1 LNLQGGR
8 CCFPD
13 CHVRGTAVSY
23 APRLPALTH
32 KKTALTSPDAPVA
45 AHTTAP
51 RIIPRSE
58 HTISRSQISPNALRV
73 LYRLREGGFQA
84 FLVGGCV
91 RDLLLG
97 IEPKDFDVATDALPE
112 DVKKLFRNCR
122 LIGRRFRL
130 AHVFFGRET
139 IEVATFRAA
148 AAPGQ
153 GDEPLPDS
161 ESEDNESVGP
171 ETAAELEA
179 ELAAELDDD
188 ADGEEGDDLEDTV
201 TLLPDADLAA
211 DLANEAR
218 EAEDA
223 EEPSHDST
231 MVLPAPPPLS
241 DYARAKSASVVSS
254 RSEAAEAAAAAASG
268 GNEPRSSAAGPA
280 AEQGGEVSA
289 EPSSDPHY
297 LAKGTPSG
305 GEPGAATAGV
315 SAETPAARGN
325 VSTET
330 APGAGGPYRDRFE
343 PRQGGGNRAERGR
356 RGDRRDRRD
365 RFDEETDAERVLDTE
380 GRILR
385 DNVYGNIDEDVWRRD
400 FTANSLY
407 YNIADFSLWDYVGGA
422 EDVAARRLR
431 LIGDPETRY
440 REDPVRMLRAA
451 RFEAKLNFTL
461 DEATAEPI
469 PRLRGLLTNVP
480 PARLFDETLKLFLS
494 GHGVRSLEVLRRRG
508 LLEVLLPATAQYL
521 DKHPGGLVE
530 KVLISGLRNTD
541 ERALAGKPVT
551 PTYLFALLLYGPIA
565 REIESSPPQ
574 HWHELHTILEA
585 CDRAVREAQTH
596 MSIPRRFSL
605 GLREM
610 FALQPRLEHPR
621 GRRALRVLEHPRFRA
636 AFDLLLLRAEHGL
649 ASPDMAKWWTRIQEV
664 SSEERA
670 RMADEMN
677 PSGGPPRSGGGG
689 GAGGAGRRGPRR
701 RRRRGRG
708 GGSSSNAN

>member
-1 LNLQGGR
+1 MR
-8 CCFPD
+8 P
-13 CHVRGTAVSY
+13 R
-23 APRLPALTH
+23 RLPNFH
-32 KKTALTSPDAPVA
+32 KKTALTSPDAPMA
-45 AHTTAP
+45 APAPAP

-58 HTISRSQISPNALRV
+58 HTISRSHISPNALRV

-91 RDLLLG
+91 RDLLIG

-148 AAPGQ
+148 AAPEPGE
-153 GDEPLPDS
+153 EPLADAEADDADGQPL
-161 ESEDNESVGP
+161 ES
-171 ETAAELEA
+171 AADFEA
-179 ELAAELDDD
+179 EIAAELDED
-188 ADGEEGDDLEDTV
+188 AEDGEEGDDLDDTV
-201 TLLPDADLAA
+201 TLLPDADLQA
-211 DLANEAR
+211 DLANDPIEASER
-218 EAEDA
+218 TVE
-223 EEPSHDST
+223 
-231 MVLPAPPPLS
+231 MPAPTGLIAEQQLAAAAHADQNAPTMQMPALKEGEAPSPKS
-241 DYARAKSASVVSS
+241 DYTAARSS
-254 RSEAAEAAAAAASG
+254 SEAASRHGGQPDDSRHASG
-268 GNEPRSSAAGPA
+268 GPRADEPR
-280 AEQGGEVSA
+280 
-289 EPSSDPHY
+289 Y
-297 LAKGTPSG
+297 
-305 GEPGAATAGV
+305 
-315 SAETPAARGN
+315 
-325 VSTET
+325 
-330 APGAGGPYRDRFE
+330 
-343 PRQGGGNRAERGR
+343 GGGGGR
-356 RGDRRDRRD
+356 RDRRDRRD
-365 RFDEETDAERVLDTE
+365 RFDEDADTERVLDTH

-385 DNVYGNIDEDVWRRD
+385 DNVYGSIDEDVWRRD

-422 EDVAARRLR
+422 EDIAARRLR
-431 LIGDPETRY
+431 LIGDPETRF

-451 RFEAKLNFTL
+451 RFEAKLNFEI
-461 DEATAEPI
+461 DPATAAPI
-469 PRLRGLLTNVP
+469 TLLRGLLTNVP

-494 GHGVRSLEVLRRRG
+494 GHGARSLEVLRRRG
-508 LLEVLLPATAQYL
+508 LLEVLLPATASYL

-530 KVLISGLRNTD
+530 KVLIQGLKNTD
-541 ERALAGKPVT
+541 ERAQAGKPVT

-585 CDRAVREAQTH
+585 CDRAVREAQKH

-636 AFDLLLLRAEHGL
+636 AYDLLLLRAEHGL
-649 ASPDMAKWWTRIQEV
+649 ASMDTAKWWTRIQEV
-664 SSEERA
+664 SADERA

-677 PSGGPPRSGGGG
+677 PQGGPPRPA
-689 GAGGAGRRGPRR
+689 GARRGPRR
-701 RRRRGRG
+701 RRRG
-708 GGSSSNAN
+708 GGGRRGPNPS